1 MLSCCEHLLKT
12 LGFSYNI
19 TMNNKDRETIEPF
32 LMSILNDFVTDSY
45 ASEELKKHNL
55 RYVIKAIELLQ
66 VFNIKTLDEIQLYIK
81 ERISEDKLS
90 YFELDEWIQLGSS
103 TKGTQNFYSETT
115 SESFMSTGL
124 DDGGIPESMGE

>member
-1 MLSCCEHLLKT
+1 MMATT

-81 ERISEDKLS
+81 ERISEDKSS
-90 YFELDEWIQLGSS
+90 YFELNEWIQSGSS

>member
-1 MLSCCEHLLKT
+1 MMATT

-81 ERISEDKLS
+81 ERISEDKSS
-90 YFELDEWIQLGSS
+90 YFELNVWIQSGSS

>member
-1 MLSCCEHLLKT
+1 
-12 LGFSYNI
+12 
-19 TMNNKDRETIEPF
+19 MNNKDRETIEPF

-81 ERISEDKLS
+81 ERISEDKSS
-90 YFELDEWIQLGSS
+90 YFELNEWIQSGSS